1 VNFGAAPRVVS
12 GSSAAPKPEKPRRE
26 VILALWC
33 HLVKSPKNASASM
46 NPATQRRERRA
57 LKLPLSLNRECL
69 GVDRRWEM
77 IYMRLA
83 ICLTG
88 RLLLA
93 ATLCGLPLGPSV
105 GAANLAPAPK
115 VASLRL
121 YVFDCGTL
129 VYNKPE
135 DYNLKREEVKD
146 TNMGVT
152 CYLVVH
158 PKGTLIYDTGL
169 NDRLV
174 GRPLYENVLDGY
186 GQIKFN
192 TLSGQ
197 LADIG
202 VRSTNIDYL
211 VLSHYHWDHIG
222 NAGEFAGSTWLV
234 YKGDRDHMFS
244 SASRAD
250 PWFSQYSALER
261 SKTVL
266 LNGDY
271 DVFGDGTVVV
281 LATPGHTEGH
291 CSLWV
296 RLKNTGPV
304 VLSGDLYHYAEERDL
319 KRMPEEEK
327 TKGTVE
333 SRQKVEELLR
343 RTGAQLWIGHSMEF
357 FRTVRKS
364 PAWYD

>member
-1 VNFGAAPRVVS
+1 VRAA
-12 GSSAAPKPEKPRRE
+12 
-26 VILALWC
+26 
-33 HLVKSPKNASASM
+33 
-46 NPATQRRERRA
+46 
-57 LKLPLSLNRECL
+57 
-69 GVDRRWEM
+69 VDSIAR
-77 IYMRLA
+77 
-83 ICLTG
+83 
-88 RLLLA
+88 LLA
-93 ATLCGLPLGPSV
+93 AALLGVWALAPPAS
-105 GAANLAPAPK
+105 AANLAPPPK
-115 VASLRL
+115 VSSPRL

-135 DYNLKREEVKD
+135 DYNLTRDEVKD

-158 PKGTLIYDTGL
+158 PKGTLIFDTGL
-169 NDRLV
+169 NDRLI

-186 GQIKFN
+186 AQIKFN

-197 LADIG
+197 LSDIG
-202 VRSTNIDYL
+202 VSPAGIDYL

-222 NAGEFAGSTWLV
+222 NAGDFAHSTWLV
-234 YKGDRDHMFS
+234 YKGDRDQMFS
-244 SASRAD
+244 SAARAY
-250 PWFSQYSALER
+250 PWFGQYAALEH
-261 SKTVL
+261 SKTML
-266 LNGDY
+266 LSGDH

-291 CSLWV
+291 CSLLV

-304 VLSGDLYHYAEERDL
+304 VLSGDLYHYPEERAL
-319 KRMPEEEK
+319 KRMPDEEK
-327 TKGTVE
+327 TTGTVE
-333 SRQKVEELLR
+333 SRKKIEELVR